1 MTELNVRMDYDC
13 THCDFDSKS
22 RVSGLGMI
30 STCVSECMRVKV
42 LNERGEYN
50 QSHQKL

>member
-13 THCDFDSKS
+13 MHCDFASKR

-30 STCVSECMRVKV
+30 GTCVRECMRVKV
-42 LNERGEYN
+42 LNERGEHN
-50 QSHQKL
+50 